1 MNYYLDFEKIPT
13 TSDTF
18 VLEILKLSPLG
29 PKPCFPSTYSS
40 IHFMPEMFLCEM
52 TRECIIKE
60 ESHFPTHRYVPSLC
74 IYIQQILLLKIS
86 FYDFYNHIGVHAHSN
101 FWSQNLC
108 IKLNSKKI
116 GK

>member
-1 MNYYLDFEKIPT
+1 MNYYLDFEKLPT

-60 ESHFPTHRYVPSLC
+60 ESHFPTHTTNTFV
-74 IYIQQILLLKIS
+74 K
-86 FYDFYNHIGVHAHSN
+86 D
-101 FWSQNLC
+101 
-108 IKLNSKKI
+108 
-116 GK
+116 

>member
-1 MNYYLDFEKIPT
+1 MKDFYIERGLLIFSLYIKNEMNYYLDFKKLPT

-60 ESHFPTHRYVPSLC
+60 ESHFPTHRYVPS
-74 IYIQQILLLKIS
+74 YV
-86 FYDFYNHIGVHAHSN
+86 YTYNKY
-101 FWSQNLC
+101 FC
-108 IKLNSKKI
+108 
-116 GK
+116 